1 MSRLTCRPPQGP
13 PPTETPPSP
22 PPPNPV
28 SKKQRKS
35 QKELV
40 PLDQRVILAPKAK
53 KVLTVKE
60 MIEKMN
66 ESRKPGDR
74 PTSRGLFNFSAK
86 LKSTD
91 EKNGTTSDPIVQPRG
106 VIRNERN
113 PSQLEKLTRS
123 LYNEKFGERE
133 HPVLIRKSKLPEN
146 FIPDEVQPA
155 GTSCQLRDCQVD
167 NTAVGRKALEF

>member
-22 PPPNPV
+22 PPNPV
-28 SKKQRKS
+28 IKKQRKS
-35 QKELV
+35 QRELV
-40 PLDQRVILAPKAK
+40 PLDQRVTLAPRSK

-60 MIEKMN
+60 MIEKMS

-74 PTSRGLFNFSAK
+74 PTSRGLKFSAK

-91 EKNGTTSDPIVQPRG
+91 EKIGASNDPIVQPRG
-106 VIRNERN
+106 VISNERN
-113 PSQLEKLTRS
+113 PSQLENITNQS
-123 LYNEKFGERE
+123 LYNERFGERE
-133 HPVLIRKSKLPEN
+133 HLVLVIKSKLPEN